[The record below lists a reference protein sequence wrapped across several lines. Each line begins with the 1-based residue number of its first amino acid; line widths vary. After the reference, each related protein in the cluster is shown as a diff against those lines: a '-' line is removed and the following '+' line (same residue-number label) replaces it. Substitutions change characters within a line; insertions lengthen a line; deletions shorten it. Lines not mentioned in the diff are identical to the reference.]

1 MKKHFTNNFIN
12 KHIKNSLYL
21 IWELLGKQKMYGITF
36 IERYEKMEDVKN
48 QLEKS
53 FLKLKKEKPHLVKD
67 LQIEE

>member
-53 FLKLKKEKPHLVKD
+53 FLKLKKHHPHLVKD